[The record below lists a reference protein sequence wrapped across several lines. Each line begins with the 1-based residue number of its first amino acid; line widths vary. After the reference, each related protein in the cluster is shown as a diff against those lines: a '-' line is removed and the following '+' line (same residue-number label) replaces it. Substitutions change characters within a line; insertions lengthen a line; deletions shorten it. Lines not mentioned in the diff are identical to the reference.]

1 MECCLELSGNSSSVK
16 YHPCFRPKSLSVFI
30 SSKTI
35 EVTPALAAGLG
46 GHGGSSIPLFVVS
59 PEIVLALPG
68 LTLAESGVSCP
79 DDMLETGREREDYGA
94 AERGLTLA
102 STPAVTKQLYE

>member
-16 YHPCFRPKSLSVFI
+16 YHPCPRPKSLSVFI

-46 GHGGSSIPLFVVS
+46 GLVTVKQFRGSGCHNFLEDRYHSICHMPKSLPVFISSKTIEVTLGSWIMGG
-59 PEIVLALPG
+59 G
-68 LTLAESGVSCP
+68 LSKG
-79 DDMLETGREREDYGA
+79 ETAYHNM
-94 AERGLTLA
+94 
-102 STPAVTKQLYE
+102 